1 MDRAVPAPDTGRA
14 IGPGRRLLL
23 ATLCLG
29 VLVAQIDTSVVN
41 LALRPIGDALDVGVA
56 PLQWT
61 VDAYNLAYALCL
73 LTGGLLGDLHGR
85 RRILI
90 VGLGLFSLGCL
101 GCGLAPD
108 AVFLVLGRVV
118 AGLGAALLIPSSLAI
133 LRVVW
138 TEPVSRGR
146 ALGIWAGCNGLAFAV
161 GPILGGLL
169 IEIWGWRSVFLIVI
183 PPAVLACVLAWRFVP
198 ESADPQHRSFDAR
211 GQLLAA
217 LALGAFAFAA
227 IEGRQAPS
235 LLAVAVPLA
244 VAAAAWFVRVERR
257 LGAAALVPLDL
268 FGLRDFRGACIATA
282 AMTFGMYG
290 LLFLV
295 PMSWQ
300 APAGAAPAL
309 GPLEAGL
316 ALLPMAIAFVLVSR
330 RSGRLVER
338 FGARV
343 ATAGGTALIGLGL
356 LTLALTTTARPMW
369 LAQAG
374 LVAAGVGMGANT
386 GPLMGVAVAAV
397 RAARSGTASSLI
409 NVARMVGATLG
420 VAVLATLYAWLDGGV
435 VGLRAAMLAGGLVQL
450 AGAAAAWTMIGE
462 GHVHA
467 PRQPG

>member
-1 MDRAVPAPDTGRA
+1 MDRATPTPGTSRD

-101 GCGLAPD
+101 ACGLAPD
-108 AVFLVLGRVV
+108 AVVLVLGRVV

-146 ALGIWAGCNGLAFAV
+146 ALGIWAGCNGLAFAI

-169 IEIWGWRSVFLIVI
+169 IETWGWRSVFLIVI
-183 PPAVLACVLAWRFVP
+183 PPAALACVLAWRFVP

-227 IEGRQAPS
+227 IEGREAPW

-244 VAAAAWFVRVERR
+244 AAATAWFVRVERR
-257 LGAAALVPLDL
+257 LGEAALVPLDL

-282 AMTFGMYG
+282 TMTFGMYG

-300 APAGAAPAL
+300 APDGAARAL
-309 GPLEAGL
+309 GPLQAGL

-420 VAVLATLYAWLDGGV
+420 VAVLATLYAWLDGGA
-435 VGLRAAMLAGGLVQL
+435 VGLRTAMLAGGLVQL
-450 AGAAAAWTMIGE
+450 MGAAAAWTMIGAR
-462 GHVHA
+462 HA
-467 PRQPG
+467 HATRPPG